1 MDYGYINARIRA
13 MKSRLLP
20 HTMLENLILKP
31 DLETLISEL
40 GRTPYREEIEKA
52 SVQYS
57 GMLCIEVAL
66 RKDFTNAFRKILEFA
81 QGEKSEIYIRILLT
95 RWDVQNLKTIL
106 RGKNIHVPPNEI
118 MECLVPAGELDEATL
133 IELVKQPDVKAVID
147 LLAMWEIE
155 YAGPLIRSFKEYLE
169 NHDLAILEYAI
180 DRFYY
185 EHALDVV
192 QGVSYNDQI
201 IRQMIAIEIDVTN
214 IKSVL
219 KMIRDKAPVKEAR
232 EYFLEGGIA
241 LDGDKLLSL
250 AKAGNIR
257 AAIQLLQGT
266 PYEFLTKIPE
276 GVFIHEKIS
285 VIEKELDK
293 YLVRKGVSMFL
304 SDPLSIAITV
314 GYLWAKFNEVT
325 NIRIIARCKTA
336 EITEKELREE
346 LVYV

>member
-1 MDYGYINARIRA
+1 MNARIRA
-13 MKSRLLP
+13 MKSRLLA
-20 HTMLENLILKP
+20 HTVLENLILKP
-31 DLETLISEL
+31 DLDSMIAEL
-40 GRTPYREEIEKA
+40 ERTPYREEIEKA

-57 GMLCIEVAL
+57 GILCVEVAL
-66 RKDFTNAFRKILEFA
+66 RKDFTNAFRKILGFA

-106 RGKNIHVPPNEI
+106 RGKNIHVPSPEI

-147 LLAMWEIE
+147 LLAMWEID

-169 NHDLAILEYAI
+169 NHDLAVLEYAI

-185 EHALDVV
+185 EHALELVK
-192 QGVSYNDQI
+192 GVSYNDQI

-219 KMIRDKAPVKEAR
+219 KMIRDKAPVKEVGD
-232 EYFLEGGIA
+232 YLIEGGIA
-241 LDGDKLLSL
+241 LDIDKLLSL
-250 AKAGNIR
+250 AKAGSVR

-266 PYEFLTKIPE
+266 PYEFLTKTPE
-276 GVFIHEKIS
+276 EVFIQEKIS

-293 YLVRKGVSMFL
+293 YLIRKGESMFL
-304 SDPLSIAITV
+304 RDPLSIAITV
-314 GYLWAKFNEVT
+314 GYLWAKYNEVT
-325 NIRIIARCKTA
+325 NIRIIARCKTV
-336 EITEKELREE
+336 EILEKELREE